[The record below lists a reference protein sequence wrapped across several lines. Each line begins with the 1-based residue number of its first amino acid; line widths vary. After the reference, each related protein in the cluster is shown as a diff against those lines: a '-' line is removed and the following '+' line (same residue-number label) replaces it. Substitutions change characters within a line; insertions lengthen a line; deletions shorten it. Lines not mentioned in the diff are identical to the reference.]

1 MGRTTSAYPYTKGG
15 SDGLPPDLVMHS
27 SVHLDVAYILYRRKL
42 NAIGSIFG
50 IAIPCFQIWVMRLGL
65 ADIPLTSSS

>member
-1 MGRTTSAYPYTKGG
+1 
-15 SDGLPPDLVMHS
+15 MHS